1 MVSIFDVAKYI
12 LDKYGATS
20 ARKLQTL
27 LFYCQAM
34 SLVWDDVPLFD
45 DDFEAWPRGAMC
57 RNFFNACKGRF
68 ILDDSKF
75 LDAYNA
81 DTSHLTVEQK
91 KTIDAVVGG
100 LIDYPPYRLRDMV
113 KSEKPWQEAR
123 GGIISK
129 DSMLDYYMD
138 YWA

>member
-1 MVSIFDVAKYI
+1 M
-12 LDKYGATS
+12 
-20 ARKLQTL
+20 
-27 LFYCQAM
+27 
-34 SLVWDDVPLFD
+34 
-45 DDFEAWPRGAMC
+45 
-57 RNFFNACKGRF
+57 
-68 ILDDSKF
+68 LDDSKF